1 MFVPSGKKC
10 VGIQNLPK
18 KSKKTW
24 FSIQKM
30 LSKSKE
36 KTIGTYLK
44 LVVSLVKPAV
54 LYVYGCWDDSMKK
67 EIFANK
73 IVQFHMSMCKQI
85 LGVKEFTNNIKVLSE
100 LAITPLKIDIQTK
113 TFKYFQIF
121 PFIETN
127 RYLFKAFKEDEFD
140 TKGRAQKLKSLL
152 DILKNIIL
160 KMKIIYYCF

>member
-1 MFVPSGKKC
+1 
-10 VGIQNLPK
+10 
-18 KSKKTW
+18 
-24 FSIQKM
+24 M
-30 LSKSKE
+30 LAFRICLRKARKHGFQYRQIK

-44 LVVSLVKPAV
+44 LVVYLVKPAI

-67 EIFANK
+67 EIFPNK

-113 TFKYFQIF
+113 MFKYFQIF

-127 RYLFKAFKEDEFD
+127 RYLFKTFKEDEFD

-160 KMKIIYYCF
+160 KMKIIYYRF